1 MVLFAEAI
9 IVLSKNHEKSGERD
23 SVSLVSFDSDRE
35 MGVRSH
41 GRGKVSWTNE
51 SRRYINE
58 SFICERISLY
68 IRSFHDLFAMFE
80 SAHLDS
86 LLV

>member
-1 MVLFAEAI
+1 MLFAEAI

-35 MGVRSH
+35 MGVQSH

-58 SFICERISLY
+58 SRFICERISLY